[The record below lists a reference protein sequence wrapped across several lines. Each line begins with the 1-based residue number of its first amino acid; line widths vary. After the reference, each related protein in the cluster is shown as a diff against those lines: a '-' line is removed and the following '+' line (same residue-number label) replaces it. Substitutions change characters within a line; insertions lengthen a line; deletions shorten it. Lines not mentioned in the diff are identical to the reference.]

1 MGLLLVFQPCSGGK
15 SEKSPNCIAFWRSP
29 FLSVWWR
36 SPWHFIGSTA
46 VIYSFSF
53 FLFLKYISN
62 ICDSLDIDECKTNL
76 CSCHVNAD
84 CLNTIGSYVC
94 RCHTG
99 YIGDGTNCDGNS
111 IVSFYFFW
119 NVIKITTILEL
130 WHVEFK
136 SDDKNSYRVTI
147 HFCLLRGILWK
158 KYTHKQILAS
168 DGFSFVTFL
177 FRNHWIIIIS
187 PPRTAVNFHL

>member
-1 MGLLLVFQPCSGGK
+1 M
-15 SEKSPNCIAFWRSP
+15 AFALAFYRQYRSNL
-29 FLSVWWR
+29 FL
-36 SPWHFIGSTA
+36 FI
-46 VIYSFSF
+46 

-111 IVSFYFFW
+111 ILSFYFFW

-136 SDDKNSYRVTI
+136 SYDKNSHRVTI

-158 KYTHKQILAS
+158 KYIHKQILAS

-177 FRNHWIIIIS
+177 FRNHWIIIVS
-187 PPRTAVNFHL
+187 PPRTVVNFHF